1 MIKVNLVVL
10 LFLYLWRCLPPITS
24 IAMLAFAI
32 LGYLLANL
40 GIGLWAS
47 RKISTTQ
54 DFVLAGRRLPLVL
67 AASATFATWFGS
79 ETIMGAPT
87 EFVNNGLLGVIEDPF
102 GASLCLLLI
111 GLFFAR
117 KFYQMNIITFCDFFR
132 IRYGRKAELLSALLI
147 IPSYFSWIAA
157 QLLAMGIV
165 LKVVLGWSLITCIV
179 GSSVVVILYT
189 IWGGMWSISITD
201 FLQTIM
207 IIAGLVIVSAVLYEK
222 VGGFKPL
229 IDAAP
234 VGFFRFYP
242 DFTFK
247 ASVEYFAAWITIGL
261 GSIPQQDVFQRIMSA
276 KSVSVSVKATLLSS
290 LMYLTVALLPL
301 FIGLCGHHLYPASGN
316 DGQLIIPNMVLKH
329 MSLPLQIVF
338 FGALVSAILSTTS
351 SAIMAPAAV
360 LGENIFKFFNPD
372 LTDQQLLR
380 IIRWG
385 IVVITI
391 ICIVMAVRGDSI
403 FELVAESSAFS
414 LVSLFVPL
422 AAGLY
427 WKRTTELGC
436 IISMILGLAAWLI
449 CAHLETEY
457 PPLIYGLLAS
467 IAGMILGILLEKVFR
482 PRSLSR

>member
-1 MIKVNLVVL
+1 
-10 LFLYLWRCLPPITS
+10 
-24 IAMLAFAI
+24 MLAFSI
-32 LGYLLANL
+32 LAYLLANL

-47 RKISTTQ
+47 RRISTTQ

-87 EFVNNGLLGVIEDPF
+87 EFVEHGILGVIEDPF
-102 GASLCLLLI
+102 GASLCLLLV

-117 KFYQMNIITFCDFFR
+117 RFYKMNIMTFCDFFR
-132 IRYGRKAELLSALLI
+132 IRYGRHAELISAILI

-165 LKVVLGWSLITCIV
+165 LKVVLDWSLMTCIL
-179 GSSVVVILYT
+179 GSSVIVVLYT

-201 FLQTIM
+201 FVQTIM
-207 IIAGLVIVSAVLYEK
+207 IIVGLIIVAAVLYEK
-222 VGGFKPL
+222 VGGFTPL
-229 IDAAP
+229 IEAAP
-234 VGFFRFYP
+234 AGFFKFYP

-261 GSIPQQDVFQRIMSA
+261 GSIPQQDVFQRVMSA
-276 KSVSVSVKATLLSS
+276 KSADVSVKATLLSS

-301 FIGLCGHHLYPASGN
+301 FIGLCGHHLYPETDK
-316 DGQLIIPNMVLKH
+316 DGQLIIPNMVLRH

-360 LGENIFKFFNPD
+360 LGENIFKFFNPKI
-372 LTDQQLLR
+372 TDQQLLR

-385 IVVITI
+385 IVVITG
-391 ICIVMAVRGDSI
+391 ICIFMAVRGESI
-403 FELVAESSAFS
+403 FDLVAESSAFS

-427 WKRTTELGC
+427 WKATNELGC
-436 IISMILGLAAWLI
+436 IISMVAGLVAWLL
-449 CAHLETEY
+449 CAYMETVY

-467 IAGMILGILLEKVFR
+467 LGGMIMGIIWEKILTPKPV
-482 PRSLSR
+482 

>member
-1 MIKVNLVVL
+1 
-10 LFLYLWRCLPPITS
+10 
-24 IAMLAFAI
+24 MLAFSI
-32 LGYLLANL
+32 LAYLLANL

-47 RKISTTQ
+47 RRISSTQ

-87 EFVNNGLLGVIEDPF
+87 EFVEHGILGVIEDPF
-102 GASLCLLLI
+102 GASLCLLLV

-117 KFYQMNIITFCDFFR
+117 RFYKMNIITFCDFFR
-132 IRYGRKAELLSALLI
+132 IRYGRYAELLSALLI

-165 LKVVLGWSLITCIV
+165 LKVVLGWSLITCIL
-179 GSSVVVILYT
+179 GSSVIVIFYT

-201 FLQTIM
+201 FVQTIM
-207 IIAGLVIVSAVLYEK
+207 IIVGLIIVAAVLYEK
-222 VGGFKPL
+222 VGGFTPL
-229 IDAAP
+229 IEAAP
-234 VGFFRFYP
+234 EGFFKFYP

-261 GSIPQQDVFQRIMSA
+261 GSIPQQDVFQRVMSA
-276 KSVSVSVKATLLSS
+276 KSANVSVKATLLSS

-301 FIGLCGHHLYPASGN
+301 FIGLCGHHLYPEN
-316 DGQLIIPNMVLKH
+316 DKDGQLIIPNMVLQH

-360 LGENIFKFFNPD
+360 LGENIFKFFNPA

-385 IVVITI
+385 IVVITG
-391 ICIVMAVRGDSI
+391 ICIFMAVRGDSI

-427 WKRTTELGC
+427 WKATNQLGC
-436 IISMILGLAAWLI
+436 IISMVVGLVAWLF
-449 CAHLETEY
+449 CAYIETAY
-457 PPLIYGLLAS
+457 PPMIYGLLAS
-467 IAGMILGILLEKVFR
+467 LAGMLIGILWERISPPNAV
-482 PRSLSR
+482 

>member
-1 MIKVNLVVL
+1 
-10 LFLYLWRCLPPITS
+10 
-24 IAMLAFAI
+24 MLAFAI

-117 KFYQMNIITFCDFFR
+117 RFYQMNIITFCDFFR

-165 LKVVLGWSLITCIV
+165 LKVVLGWSLMTCIV
-179 GSSVVVILYT
+179 GSSFIVILYT

-201 FLQTIM
+201 FLQTVM
-207 IIAGLVIVSAVLYEK
+207 IIVGLVIVSTVLYEK
-222 VGGFKPL
+222 VGGFTPL
-229 IDAAP
+229 IEAAP
-234 VGFFRFYP
+234 EGFFKFYP

-276 KSVSVSVKATLLSS
+276 KSARVSVNATLLSS

-301 FIGLCGHHLYPASGN
+301 FIGLCAHHLYPASDH
-316 DGQLIIPNMVLKH
+316 DGQLIIPNMVLQH

-360 LGENIFKFFNPD
+360 LGENIFKFFNPN

-380 IIRWG
+380 VIRWG
-385 IVVITI
+385 IVIITI

-427 WKRTTELGC
+427 WKRTNELGC
-436 IISMILGLAAWLI
+436 VISMILGLAAWLI
-449 CAHLETEY
+449 CAYLDTEY

-467 IAGMILGILLEKVFR
+467 IAGMLIGILFEKLFR
-482 PRSLSR
+482 PRFLSH